1 MAQQAPEAFDRNNR
15 LIRRPEVEARC
26 GLSRSAIYRRIADG
40 TFPKPVTIGDG
51 RAVGW
56 IEYEIDDFLA
66 RCIVERDRVA
76 A

>member
-1 MAQQAPEAFDRNNR
+1 MAQQVPEAFDRNTR

-26 GLSRSAIYRRIADG
+26 GLSRSAIYRRIAEG

-56 IEYEIDDFLA
+56 LAHEIDAFLA
-66 RCIVERDRVA
+66 RCIAQRDKA
-76 A
+76 AA